1 MNKPTIEGLL
11 KVASVIK
18 VMNQGTGELQPWS
31 LYSHQK
37 RVLQALIEHDRSI
50 WLKARQ
56 LGISTLMTYY
66 VLMLGVMNRD
76 IRIAVVADKF
86 ENSIGLLDKIRDIC
100 KQLTIPLEVDNQ
112 KQLKLVN
119 GTTFDAITVNSALG
133 QDNTAGRS
141 KTFHVLLLSEAAY
154 YNNSHAVFASLT
166 SSAIPDAIIIVEST
180 ATPAKNMF
188 RSLWDNSNYYKS
200 FISMEEH
207 DNYVLPENMLDD
219 TTFKT
224 LQEKYGFRSRR
235 HAAFW
240 NNKLH
245 NEFGGDI
252 NRLLREYPVL
262 EAHSWSAA
270 SGRFID
276 IDPKILQPIRTFSK
290 TKLFHEWGFGGHYIF
305 GVDVSAGV
313 GRDYSSIVIYDLKNK
328 VIAGIYHSNTD
339 KMDAIAAEIKILHQQ
354 FKPHN
359 VYIEKNG
366 IGGFWLIPECQ
377 KLGVPVTE
385 IITTEASKYSGLLL
399 VKQAIERDGLCADDH
414 FSSEAQALTYEMN
427 SSGTKE
433 NFNHAGD
440 SLMACS
446 FCLLKAPDYHYI
458 INSAAP
464 RQPVPVGHF
473 DMQRILDKEEKRR
486 KRDRWGVV

>member
-1 MNKPTIEGLL
+1 MNKPTVEGLL
-11 KVASVIK
+11 KVASIIK

-37 RVLQALIEHDRSI
+37 RVLAALIEHDRSI

-66 VLMLGVMNRD
+66 VLMLGAMNAD

-100 KQLTIPLEVDNQ
+100 RQLGIPLEVDNQ
-112 KQLKLVN
+112 KQIKLAN
-119 GTTFDAITVNSALG
+119 GTTYDAITVNSALG

-180 ATPAKNMF
+180 ATPSKNMF

-207 DNYVLPENMLDD
+207 DNYVLPENMIEE
-219 TTFKT
+219 TVFKT
-224 LQEKYGFRSRR
+224 LQEKYGFKSRK

-240 NNKLH
+240 NNKLY
-245 NEFGGDI
+245 NEFGSDT

-262 EAHSWSAA
+262 EIHSWSSA

-276 IDPKILQPIRTFSK
+276 IDPKIIQPLRIYGK
-290 TKLFHEWGFGGHYIF
+290 TKIFSESQFGGHYIV

-313 GRDYSSIVIYDLKNK
+313 GRDYSSIIVYDLKEK
-328 VIAGIYHSNTD
+328 KIAALYSSNTD
-339 KMDAIAAEIKILHQQ
+339 KMDVLAAEIKSIFNH
-354 FKPHN
+354 FKPYV

-366 IGGFWLIPECQ
+366 IGAGLIPQ
-377 KLGVPVTE
+377 VQNAGIPVIDINTNE
-385 IITTEASKYSGLLL
+385 STKYTGLLL
-399 VKQAIERDGLCADDH
+399 VKQGIERDGLCADEL
-414 FSSEAQALTYEMN
+414 FSSQAQSLTYDMN
-427 SSGTKE
+427 SIGTRE

-440 SLMACS
+440 SLMALS
-446 FCLLKAPDYHYI
+446 FCLLKTEDYKYVLNQAP
-458 INSAAP
+458 P
-464 RQPVPVGHF
+464 RPPVPHNNF
-473 DMQRILDKEEKRR
+473 DMDRSLRIGQRQQ
-486 KRDRWGVV
+486 KRDKGML